1 MDVQPAEEWG
11 VSSVNKNNELTYQ
24 LRKSLLALQKSLVA
38 ARIAQDFEAQKELT
52 AMITTL
58 SRRLK
63 ILSIARKK

>member
-1 MDVQPAEEWG
+1 M
-11 VSSVNKNNELTYQ
+11 SSVNKNNELTYQ